1 LNEIKENVRFVSSIG
16 SSENL
21 SELIKDSSL
30 WHSNIIPSVRDLI
43 IIIGSGFVTL
53 YLWFAFHL

>member
-1 LNEIKENVRFVSSIG
+1 LNEIKENVRFVSTIG

-21 SELIKDSSL
+21 CELIKDSSL
-30 WHSNIIPSVRDLI
+30 WRSNFIPSVRDLI
-43 IIIGSGFVTL
+43 IIIGSGFVTS